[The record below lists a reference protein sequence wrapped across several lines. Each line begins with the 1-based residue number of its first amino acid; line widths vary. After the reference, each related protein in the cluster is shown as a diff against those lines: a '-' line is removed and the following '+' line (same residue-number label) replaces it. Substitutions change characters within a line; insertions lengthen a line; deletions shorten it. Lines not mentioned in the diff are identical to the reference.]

1 MKKRNSILI
10 TGVLFALLGCQNQG
24 TAPQNNTSAPAAEI
38 AKTVTLDPK
47 YEQAA
52 QEACNC
58 MVGLADIN
66 RRRAEFAEKAK
77 FDSIGTVPP
86 DIRKA
91 AFDSLMAMSRDPNL
105 KKTALEAWKCFEA
118 RVGALGELDKNK
130 FDEALKLR
138 CPAYQKINEQG
149 MNVAPTH

>member
-1 MKKRNSILI
+1 MKKQNSILV
-10 TGVLFALLGCQNQG
+10 TGFLCALLSCQNQG
-24 TAPQNNTSAPAAEI
+24 TTPQNASAAAATE
-38 AKTVTLDPK
+38 AVKTVTLDPK

-58 MVGLADIN
+58 MTDLADIN
-66 RRRAEFAEKAK
+66 RRRTEFAEKAK
-77 FDSIGTVPP
+77 FDSVGTVPP

-118 RVGALGELDKNK
+118 RIGALGELDKNK